1 MIRIVSIWDVYK
13 WQLLNF
19 KIIPPLL
26 YDYNEGGIILG
37 KIEDMQKIILVMRQE
52 LQDLI
57 NEKSDLLHPEV
68 IAASQKLDQ
77 ALNNYNDILKE
88 LKK

>member
-1 MIRIVSIWDVYK
+1 M
-13 WQLLNF
+13 
-19 KIIPPLL
+19 
-26 YDYNEGGIILG
+26 G

-77 ALNNYNDILKE
+77 ALNDYNDILKE